1 MKSEKHI
8 SKPKALLFWII
19 GIFLILLIILIPAEL
34 LTRAFSESTPYYK
47 KAALDDQLGWRTKSF
62 YKAEYEA
69 RIKGGGSYKVVY
81 QTDSLGFRPFGDLN
95 STKQRIFTLG
105 DSYTQAVEANNGKTY
120 ADFLADSLDL
130 ELFSYG
136 QAGYGTYQQ
145 YLFLEEHI
153 DLLDPDIVILQV
165 CDNDFIDNYAPLEML
180 SSYKVGE
187 ERPYLLPN
195 GKAVFRR
202 PYPLWQRINDKSKF
216 LKLIRKKFQT
226 SFDASKSA
234 QYYINEQGL
243 DYEPYKVSWDITK
256 DCMAKIKNLTEA
268 KGIPLVVLIASHFEP
283 YATDM
288 HSLCKPHNIPCLSG
302 PANYVKQQEQSN
314 PAVRTAD
321 GYHWTELGHEMIAVQ
336 MQDTI
341 RSILRTQQN

>member
-8 SKPKALLFWII
+8 SKPKALLFWIV
-19 GIFLILLIILIPAEL
+19 GIFLILLIILIPAEI
-34 LTRAFSESTPYYK
+34 LTRAFSKTTPYYK
-47 KAALDDQLGWRTKSF
+47 KAALDNNLGWRTKSN
-62 YKAEYEA
+62 YKAEYDA

-81 QTDSLGFRPFGDLN
+81 QTDTLGFRPFGDLN
-95 STKQRIFTLG
+95 SNKQKLFALG
-105 DSYTQAVEANNGKTY
+105 DSYTQAVEVNNGMTY
-120 ADFLADSLDL
+120 ADFLAKSLDL
-130 ELFSYG
+130 ELFTYG

-145 YLFLEEHI
+145 YLFLKEHI
-153 DLLDPDIVILQV
+153 DLVNPDMVLLQV
-165 CDNDFIDNYAPLEML
+165 CDNDYIDNYAPLEML

-187 ERPYLLPN
+187 KRPYLLPN
-195 GKAVFRR
+195 GKTAFRR

-234 QYYINEQGL
+234 QFYINEQGL

-256 DCMAKIKNLTEA
+256 MSMEKIKNLTDA

-283 YATDM
+283 YSTDLK
-288 HSLCKPHNIPCLSG
+288 SLCRPSGIPCLSG
-302 PANYVKQQEQSN
+302 PADYVKQQELNN

-321 GYHWTELGHEMIAVQ
+321 GYHWTELGHEMIAGQ
-336 MQDTI
+336 LQDTI
-341 RSILRTQQN
+341 SSLLQIHQN